1 MRWSRYFIPTLKE
14 DPAEAEVIS
23 HKLLLR
29 AGMIRKL
36 TSGIYTYLPTGWKA
50 LQKISAIVRQEMNR
64 FKGIEML
71 MPAVQP
77 GDLWAE
83 SGRWEAYGKE
93 LLRFKDRHDRDY
105 CIGPTHEEV
114 ITDLLRREIKS
125 YRQLPLNLYQ
135 IQTKFR
141 DEIRPRFGLMRGRE
155 FIMKDAYSFDIDDA
169 GASDSYEDMRR
180 AYISIFEKL
189 GLKFRAVEAD
199 SGAIGGSFSHEFM
212 VLAETG
218 EDTIAACTDCDYAA
232 NLEKAEVRCEGPDC
246 EECSMPAEKVATPG
260 LHTVEQVAGF
270 LEVSPGKL
278 IKTMLYNADGKSVAA
293 LIRGDRELNEVKLK
307 NLLDVTSLEMA
318 SPEEVEKWSGAKVGF
333 AGPAGLK
340 VDRIIAD
347 LELQFDTDWV
357 TGANETD
364 AHLRHVDLKRDARVS
379 GYHDLRNF
387 TTEDFCPRC
396 RGNMYLTKGIEVGHI
411 FKLGTK
417 YSKALKATFL
427 DESGKEQLII
437 MGCYGIGVSRI
448 LAACIEQNH
457 DRDGIIFTPAIAPFE
472 VVVIALNIKDD
483 LVREQAEKIYER
495 LKDLGIDVLLDD
507 RDERPGFKFKDVDL
521 IGSPLQVVVGA
532 KGIKNRVYEV
542 KIRQTGERLEIPA
555 DDFVQEFTRI
565 RNDVLAHFGL
575 TPAVKNGKEAL
586 LQAHKPQGSVEF
598 NH

>member
-14 DPAEAEVIS
+14 EPAEAEIVS

-29 AGMIRKL
+29 SGMIRKL
-36 TSGIYTYLPTGWKA
+36 TSGIYTYLPTGWRA

-64 FKGIEML
+64 FHGIEML

-77 GDLWAE
+77 GDLWME
-83 SGRWEAYGKE
+83 SKRWEAYGKE

-114 ITDLLRREIKS
+114 ITDLIRREIKS

-155 FIMKDAYSFDIDDA
+155 FIMKDAYSFDMDDA
-169 GASDSYEDMRR
+169 GASESYENMRL

-189 GLKFRAVEAD
+189 GLRFRSVEAD

-212 VLAETG
+212 VLADTG
-218 EDTIAACTDCDYAA
+218 EDIVATCRDCDFAA
-232 NLEKAEVRCEGPDC
+232 NLEKAEVKCQGPDC
-246 EECSMPAEKVATPG
+246 EECVMPAEKVSTPG
-260 LHTVEQVAGF
+260 LHTVEEIADF
-270 LEVSPGKL
+270 LEVPQEKI
-278 IKTMLYNADGKSVAA
+278 IKTLLYNADGKSVAA
-293 LIRGDRELNEVKLK
+293 LVRGDRELNEVKLK
-307 NLLDVTSLEMA
+307 NILDAQILEMA
-318 SPEEVEKWSGAKVGF
+318 TKAEVENWSGAKTGF
-333 AGPAGLK
+333 AGPVGLGI
-340 VDRIIAD
+340 DRVIAD

-364 AHLRHVDLKRDARVS
+364 AHLKHVDLKRDAQVG
-379 GYHDLRNF
+379 GYYDLR
-387 TTEDFCPRC
+387 TITVEDPCPRC
-396 RGNMYLTKGIEVGHI
+396 EGSIYLTKGIEVGHI

-417 YSKALKATFL
+417 YSQAMKAMYL
-427 DESGKEQLII
+427 DDNGRENLII

-457 DRDGIIFTPAIAPFE
+457 DHNGIIFTPAIAPFE
-472 VVVIALNIKDD
+472 AVVIALNIRDEA
-483 LVREQAEKIYER
+483 VRANSEAVYEQ
-495 LKDLGIDVLLDD
+495 LKAMGVDVLLDD

-521 IGSPLQVVVGA
+521 IGSPIQVIVGG
-532 KGIKNRVYEV
+532 KGIKNGIFEV
-542 KIRQTGERLEIPA
+542 KLRHSGERLEIPM
-555 DDFVQEFTRI
+555 DDFAGEFTRI

-575 TPAVKNGKEAL
+575 SSAK
-586 LQAHKPQGSVEF
+586 SV
-598 NH
+598 HCS

>member
-14 DPAEAEVIS
+14 EPAEAEVIS

-64 FKGIEML
+64 FNGIELL

-77 GDLWAE
+77 GDLWME
-83 SGRWEAYGKE
+83 SQRWEAYGRE
-93 LLRFKDRHDRDY
+93 LLRFKDRHERDY

-114 ITDLLRREIKS
+114 ITDLIRREIKS
-125 YRQLPLNLYQ
+125 YRHLPLNLYQ

-169 GASDSYEDMRR
+169 GASRSYEDMRQ

-212 VLAETG
+212 VLADTG
-218 EDTIAACTDCDYAA
+218 EDTIATCKDCDFAA
-232 NLEKAEVRCEGPDC
+232 NLEKAEVKCKGSDC
-246 EECSMPAEKVATPG
+246 PQCLLPAEKVSTPG
-260 LHTVEQVAGF
+260 MHTVEQVADF
-270 LEVSPGKL
+270 MNILPEKI
-278 IKTMLYNADGKSVAA
+278 IKTMLYNADGKSIAA
-293 LIRGDRELNEVKLK
+293 LVRGDRELNEVKLK
-307 NLLDVTSLEMA
+307 NILNAKNLDMA
-318 SPEEVEKWSGAKVGF
+318 SKDEVEAWSGAKVGF
-333 AGPAGLK
+333 AGPVGLK
-340 VDRIIAD
+340 VDRIVAD

-357 TGANETD
+357 TGANADD
-364 AHLRHVDLKRDARVS
+364 AHLKCVDLRRDAQIN
-379 GYHDLRNF
+379 GYYDLR
-387 TTEDFCPRC
+387 TITAKDPCPRC
-396 RGNMYLTKGIEVGHI
+396 SGTIFLTKGIEVGHI

-417 YSKALKATFL
+417 YSQAMKANYL
-427 DESGKEQLII
+427 DENGREQLII

-457 DRDGIIFTPAIAPFE
+457 DQNGIIFTPAIAPFE
-472 VVVIALNIKDD
+472 AVVIALNSKDD
-483 LVREQAEKIYER
+483 LVRSHADAVYDQ
-495 LKDLGIDVLLDD
+495 LKSMGVDVLLDD

-521 IGSPLQVVVGA
+521 IGSPVQVIVGG
-532 KGIKNRVYEV
+532 KGLKNGIFEI
-542 KIRQTGERLEIPA
+542 KIRYSGERFDVPI
-555 DDFVQEFTRI
+555 DDFASQFKTI
-565 RNDVLAHFGL
+565 RKGVLAHFGL
-575 TPAVKNGKEAL
+575 SSADSE
-586 LQAHKPQGSVEF
+586 Q
-598 NH
+598 

>member
-14 DPAEAEVIS
+14 EPAEAEVIS

-64 FKGIEML
+64 FNGIELL

-77 GDLWAE
+77 GDLWME
-83 SGRWEAYGKE
+83 SHRWDAYGKE

-114 ITDLLRREIKS
+114 ITDLIRGEIKS
-125 YRQLPLNLYQ
+125 YRHLPLNLYQ

-169 GASDSYEDMRR
+169 GASKSYEEMKM

-212 VLAETG
+212 VLADTG
-218 EDTIAACTDCDYAA
+218 EDTIATCNDCDFAA
-232 NLEKAEVRCEGPDC
+232 NLEKAEVKCEGPDC
-246 EECSMPAEKVATPG
+246 PECSLPAEKVSTPG
-260 LHTVEQVAGF
+260 MHTVEDVAGF
-270 LEVSPGKL
+270 LNVAPEKI
-278 IKTMLYNADGKSVAA
+278 IKTMLYNADGKPVAA

-307 NLLDVTSLEMA
+307 NILNVQNLSMA
-318 SPEEVEKWSGAKVGF
+318 SRKEVEDWSGAKVGF
-333 AGPAGLK
+333 AGPVGLK
-340 VDRIIAD
+340 VEKIVAD

-357 TGANETD
+357 TGANEAD
-364 AHLRHVDLKRDARVS
+364 AHLKYVDLRRDAQIN
-379 GYHDLRNF
+379 GYYDLR
-387 TTEDFCPRC
+387 TITIEDPCPRC
-396 RGNMYLTKGIEVGHI
+396 AGSIFLTKGIEVGHI

-417 YSKALKATFL
+417 YSQSMKATYL
-427 DESGKEQLII
+427 DENGKEKLII

-448 LAACIEQNH
+448 LASCIEQNH
-457 DRDGIIFTPAIAPFE
+457 DQNGIIFTPAIAPFE
-472 VVVIALNIKDD
+472 VVVIALNYKDEQ
-483 LVREQAEKIYER
+483 VREHADSVYEQ
-495 LKDLGIDVLLDD
+495 LKSQGVDVLLDD

-521 IGSPLQVVVGA
+521 IGSPVQVIVGG
-532 KGIKNRVYEV
+532 KGIKNGIFEV
-542 KIRQTGERLEIPA
+542 KVRHSGERHEVPIAEFA
-555 DDFVQEFTRI
+555 DRFKDI
-565 RNDVLAHFGL
+565 RNDVRDHLGL
-575 TPAVKNGKEAL
+575 
-586 LQAHKPQGSVEF
+586 
-598 NH
+598 

>member
-14 DPAEAEVIS
+14 EPAEAEVIS

-50 LQKISAIVRQEMNR
+50 LQKISSIVRREMNR
-64 FKGIEML
+64 FHGIELL

-77 GDLWAE
+77 GDLWVE
-83 SGRWEAYGKE
+83 SQRWDAYGRE

-114 ITDLLRREIKS
+114 ITDLIRREIKS

-155 FIMKDAYSFDIDDA
+155 FIMKDAYSFDMDDQ
-169 GASDSYEDMRR
+169 GASGSYEEMRL

-189 GLKFRAVEAD
+189 GLRFRAVEAD

-212 VLAETG
+212 VLADTG
-218 EDTIAACTDCDYAA
+218 EDTIATCQGCDYAA
-232 NLEKAEVRCEGPDC
+232 NLEKAEVKCQGPDC
-246 EECSMPAEKVATPG
+246 DACSMPAEKVSTPG
-260 LHTVEQVAGF
+260 LHTVE
-270 LEVSPGKL
+270 EVSDFLKVSKEKI

-293 LIRGDRELNEVKLK
+293 LIRGDRELNEVKFK
-307 NLLDVTSLEMA
+307 NILNVQSLEMA
-318 SPEEVEKWSGAKVGF
+318 SREEVENWSGAKVGF
-333 AGPAGLK
+333 AGPVDLR
-340 VDRIIAD
+340 VDRIVAD

-357 TGANETD
+357 TGANETGF
-364 AHLRHVDLKRDARVS
+364 HLEHVDLKRDVRVS
-379 GYHDLRNF
+379 GYHDLR
-387 TTEDFCPRC
+387 TITVEDPCPCCEGRI
-396 RGNMYLTKGIEVGHI
+396 YLTKGIEVGHI

-417 YSKALKATFL
+417 YSQAMKATYL
-427 DESGKEQLII
+427 DENGKEKLII

-457 DRDGIIFTPAIAPFE
+457 DQNGIIFTPAIAPFE
-472 VVVIALNIKDD
+472 AVVIALNIKDD
-483 LVREQAEKIYER
+483 QVREQAEAVYEKLR
-495 LKDLGIDVLLDD
+495 AMNMDVLLDD

-521 IGSPLQVVVGA
+521 IGSPIQIIVGA
-532 KGIKNRVYEV
+532 KGIKNGVFEV
-542 KIRQTGERLEIPA
+542 KVRHSGQRLEIPVDNFA
-555 DDFVQEFTRI
+555 KEFALLW
-565 RNDVLAHFGL
+565 NDVLAHFGL
-575 TPAVKNGKEAL
+575 DSMNR
-586 LQAHKPQGSVEF
+586 
-598 NH
+598 